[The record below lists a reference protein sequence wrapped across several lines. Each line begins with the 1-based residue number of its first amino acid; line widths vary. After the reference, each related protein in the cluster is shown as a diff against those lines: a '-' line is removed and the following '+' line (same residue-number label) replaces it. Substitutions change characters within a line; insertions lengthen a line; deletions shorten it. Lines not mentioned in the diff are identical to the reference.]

1 MIESK
6 ATGRET
12 KNGNVG
18 RNLTTHSTGARVSWS
33 FIVDLCVPA
42 LNARP
47 VNSGVRLLTLA
58 HPRNSNVVSV
68 EMNPELDPDDDEDN
82 LPVPAGVVRVVL
94 GLVVMLSGVLM
105 AAIFQSEW
113 IKGLGLIIFLLSPF
127 IMLKWPKREYK

>member
-1 MIESK
+1 
-6 ATGRET
+6 
-12 KNGNVG
+12 
-18 RNLTTHSTGARVSWS
+18 
-33 FIVDLCVPA
+33 
-42 LNARP
+42 
-47 VNSGVRLLTLA
+47 
-58 HPRNSNVVSV
+58 
-68 EMNPELDPDDDEDN
+68 MNPELDPDDDEDN